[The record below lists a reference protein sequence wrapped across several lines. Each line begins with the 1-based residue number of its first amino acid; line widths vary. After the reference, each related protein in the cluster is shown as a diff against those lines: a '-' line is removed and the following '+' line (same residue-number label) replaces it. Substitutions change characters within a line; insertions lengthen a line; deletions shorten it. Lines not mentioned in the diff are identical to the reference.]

1 MHTEPQNYDS
11 INCLT
16 NEIRKFTEKR
26 DWDQFLSTENFVKS
40 VVIEVGELLE
50 CFQWGQDADTEEV
63 KEEIADVMNYCLL
76 LSDKLGIDA
85 GKAVYDK
92 LQKSAAKY
100 PVEKCKGVST
110 KYDRL

>member
-1 MHTEPQNYDS
+1 M
-11 INCLT
+11 
-16 NEIRKFTEKR
+16 
-26 DWDQFLSTENFVKS
+26 
-40 VVIEVGELLE
+40 
-50 CFQWGQDADTEEV
+50 
-63 KEEIADVMNYCLL
+63 KEEIADVMNCCLL

-92 LQKSAAKY
+92 LQKNAAKY

>member
-1 MHTEPQNYDS
+1 M
-11 INCLT
+11 
-16 NEIRKFTEKR
+16 
-26 DWDQFLSTENFVKS
+26 
-40 VVIEVGELLE
+40 
-50 CFQWGQDADTEEV
+50 

-110 KYDRL
+110 KYDRLYEVIVCVYNYRQAIWN